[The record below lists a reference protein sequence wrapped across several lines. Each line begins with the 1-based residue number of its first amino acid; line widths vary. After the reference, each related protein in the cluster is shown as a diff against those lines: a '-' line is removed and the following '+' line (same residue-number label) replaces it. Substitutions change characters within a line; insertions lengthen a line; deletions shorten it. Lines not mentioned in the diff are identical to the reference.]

1 MKFSKSLLAD
11 IKDKILISDVVG
23 KKINLQKK
31 GKEYLGLSP
40 FQNEKTPSFTVNDEK
55 QFYHCFSSNK
65 HGDIFT
71 FLVEVEG
78 LSFPEAVEQLAE
90 LAGVELRSLTKAEEY
105 KISLNNQLID
115 AVNVAKEFFISNLSQ
130 GNNSKVIEYINQ
142 RDISKNAVK
151 IHGLGY
157 AIDNYSGLK
166 DFLKSKNIS
175 EEIMV
180 SSGLVIKSEKKE
192 SQTYDRYRNRL
203 MFPISNPMGKTV
215 GFGGRVLD
223 YNNQPK
229 YMNSPETNIF
239 HKGSLLYN
247 FSNVK
252 SQINKGDELL
262 VVEGYM
268 DVVSLFSRGIENV
281 VASLGTA
288 VTENQLDLLW
298 KISDNPIF
306 CFDGDEAGKKASK
319 RVSDIALRKIKPGK
333 TLKFINLDNDYDPD
347 DYVRSKGIDSFKD
360 LINNPTPM
368 NKEIWNNV
376 MDNSDVS
383 TPEGKAGFETELR
396 EILSKISD
404 NGIRKHYGIFFKES
418 LDLLFSNQQ
427 PMIRRREP
435 PISRIGSNFIK
446 KSTIW
451 KGAKLPSGLESLII
465 SAILIFPE
473 IIINQYD
480 DLESAIIDHKGL
492 KEIRDKIVTFYS
504 REIEIDTDK
513 LRKFISKDL
522 ASFLDNELKF
532 SKNYWSKQENS
543 NIEVISNLWLE
554 ILRDDQHIKG
564 LEQELHLMDMNVS
577 DEQEEERFVSLLE
590 QKDIKIKSIAEKY
603 DG

>member
-40 FQNEKTPSFTVNDEK
+40 FQDEKTPSFTVNDEK

-115 AVNVAKEFFISNLSQ
+115 TINLAKEFFISNLSQ
-130 GNNSKVIEYINQ
+130 GNNSKIVEYINQ

-157 AIDNYSGLK
+157 AIDNYSSLK

-175 EEIMV
+175 EDIMV

-192 SQTYDRYRNRL
+192 SQTYDRYRSRL

-223 YNNQPK
+223 TNDQPK

-268 DVVSLFSRGIENV
+268 DVVSLFSKGIENV
-281 VASLGTA
+281 VAPLGTA
-288 VTENQLDLLW
+288 VTDKQLDLIW

-319 RVSDIALRKIKPGK
+319 RISDIALRKIKPGK
-333 TLKFINLDNDYDPD
+333 TLRFINLDNNYDPD

-360 LINNPTPM
+360 LLNNPTPM

-376 MDNSDVS
+376 MDSSDVS
-383 TPEGKAGFETELR
+383 TPEGKAGFETDLR

-404 NGIRKHYGIFFKES
+404 KGIRKHYGIFFKES
-418 LDLLFSNQQ
+418 LDLLFSNKQL
-427 PMIRRREP
+427 MSRRREP

-446 KSTIW
+446 KSTLG

-465 SAILIFPE
+465 SAVLINDNLRK
-473 IIINQYD
+473 NQY
-480 DLESAIIDHKGL
+480 G
-492 KEIRDKIVTFYS
+492 
-504 REIEIDTDK
+504 
-513 LRKFISKDL
+513 
-522 ASFLDNELKF
+522 
-532 SKNYWSKQENS
+532 
-543 NIEVISNLWLE
+543 
-554 ILRDDQHIKG
+554 
-564 LEQELHLMDMNVS
+564 
-577 DEQEEERFVSLLE
+577 
-590 QKDIKIKSIAEKY
+590 
-603 DG
+603 

>member
-1 MKFSKSLLAD
+1 MKFSKSLLAE

-23 KKINLQKK
+23 KKIILQKK

-40 FQNEKTPSFTVNDEK
+40 FQNENTPSFTVNDEK

-105 KISLNNQLID
+105 KISLNNQLMD
-115 AVNVAKEFFISNLSQ
+115 AVNLAKEFFISNLSQ
-130 GNNSKVIEYINQ
+130 GNNSKVIEYVNQ

-151 IHGLGY
+151 VHGLGY

-166 DFLKSKNIS
+166 DFLKIKNIS

-180 SSGLVIKSEKKE
+180 SSGLLIKSEKKE
-192 SQTYDRYRNRL
+192 SRTYDRYRDRL

-223 YNNQPK
+223 SNNQPK

-268 DVVSLFSRGIENV
+268 DVVSLFSKGIENV

-288 VTENQLDLLW
+288 VTEKQLDLLW

-319 RVSDIALRKIKPGK
+319 RISDIALRKIKPGK

-360 LINNPTPM
+360 LINKPTPM

-404 NGIRKHYGIFFKES
+404 KGIRKHYGIFFKES
-418 LDLLFSNQQ
+418 LDLLFSNKQL
-427 PMIRRREP
+427 MIRRREP

-446 KSTIW
+446 KSTIG

-513 LRKFISKDL
+513 LRKFISTDL
-522 ASFLDNELKF
+522 SSFLDNELKF

>member
-1 MKFSKSLLAD
+1 MKFSKSLLAE

-71 FLVEVEG
+71 FLVEVVG

-142 RDISKNAVK
+142 RDISKNSVK

-223 YNNQPK
+223 SNNQPK

-268 DVVSLFSRGIENV
+268 DVVSLFSKGIENV
-281 VASLGTA
+281 VAPLGTA
-288 VTENQLDLLW
+288 VTEKQLDLLW
-298 KISDNPIF
+298 KISDNPIL

-319 RVSDIALRKIKPGK
+319 RISDIALRKIKPGK

-376 MDNSDVS
+376 MDSSDLS

-396 EILSKISD
+396 EILYKISD

-418 LDLLFSNQQ
+418 LDLLFSNKQL
-427 PMIRRREP
+427 MIRRREP

-446 KSTIW
+446 KSTIG
-451 KGAKLPSGLESLII
+451 KGVKLPSGLESLII

-504 REIEIDTDK
+504 QEIEIDTDK
-513 LRKFISKDL
+513 LRKFISTNL

-532 SKNYWSKQENS
+532 SKKYWSKQENS

-590 QKDIKIKSIAEKY
+590 QKDIKTKSIAEKY
-603 DG
+603 EG